1 MSYNPKEIEKK
12 WQKIWADSGAF
23 EPSDDFSRPK
33 KYILSMLP
41 YPSGNIHMG
50 HVRNYTIGD
59 AIARHYRKMGFN
71 VLHPIGWDSF
81 GLPAENAAIKHNL
94 HPKTWTYDNISAMQ
108 KVLSSLGFSFS
119 KTREFATS
127 DEIYTRWE
135 QEFFCQMW
143 DKGLVYRKKAFLN
156 WCPQDKTVL
165 ANEQVIDGKCWRCDS
180 PVVQKEM
187 FQYYL
192 KITDYA
198 EELLSDLEKLEW
210 SNQVLTMQKNW
221 IGKSSGLE
229 FSFKLCADSL
239 GESSES
245 SVDSGKDSAN
255 LAKSSGDSSK
265 DSPNRNDILGDF
277 SELPVFTT
285 RPDTIYGVTYC
296 ALSPEHP
303 LVRHLI
309 AKGALDSAKIAEIT
323 AIQNTSARDRLSKEK
338 IGIPLGIHAIHPL
351 TNEKLEIFVANFVL
365 MDYGSG
371 AIMCVPA
378 HDERDFEF
386 AKKYGLKII
395 DVIENS
401 DRFEA
406 NGVLKNS
413 FEFDGLSVKDAQEAI
428 ITHFERE
435 NLGKRVINYKLRDWG
450 ISRQRYW
457 GTPIPLINCEKCG
470 ILKEPNLPVLLP
482 QNVDFSAEGNPLL
495 SNKEWLFTKC
505 PKCGGKATRESDT
518 MDTFVESSWYFLRY
532 TTPRDLWEKS
542 ALDADSLKY
551 WLNVDEYIGGIEHAV
566 LHLLY
571 ARFFTKVLRDLGH
584 LQIDEPFARLLTQGM
599 VLKNGAK
606 MSKSKGNVVEPKSI
620 IESYGADSARLFI
633 LFAAP
638 PTKELEWNDDA
649 LKGASNFLNRLYNNA
664 ERLNGAN
671 LDFNN
676 LAFGDLSEAQKLARR
691 KVYEALQKSNAV
703 FANKDYPFNTLIAS
717 CMEALNALVAMDSA
731 ESSVDSPKNAESNVE
746 STAESQKVW
755 FESYYILLNILEPII
770 PHICYELSERLFGCA
785 NFREIIVDK
794 NALKSDTI
802 TLAVSVNGKRRAEIA
817 VSADSSNEAI
827 LASAKSAVAK
837 WVENKQI
844 IKEII
849 VPNKLVNFV
858 IK

>member
-1 MSYNPKEIEKK
+1 MNYNAKEIEAK
-12 WQKIWADSGAF
+12 WQKIWADSEAF
-23 EPSDDFSRPK
+23 EPSSDFSRPK

-94 HPKTWTYDNISAMQ
+94 HPKTWTYDNIAAMQ
-108 KVLSSLGFSFS
+108 KVLKSLGFSFS
-119 KTREFATS
+119 KMREFATS
-127 DEIYTRWE
+127 DAIYTKWE

-143 DKGLVYRKKAFLN
+143 DKGLVYRKKAYLN

-198 EELLSDLEKLEW
+198 EELLRDLEKLEW
-210 SNQVLTMQKNW
+210 SNQVLTMQRNW
-221 IGKSSGLE
+221 IGKSGGLE
-229 FSFKLCADSL
+229 FSFKLCCDSL
-239 GESSES
+239 GAESST
-245 SVDSGKDSAN
+245 DSN
-255 LAKSSGDSSK
+255 
-265 DSPNRNDILGDF
+265 ILGDF
-277 SELPVFTT
+277 KTLSVFTT

-309 AKGALDSAKIAEIT
+309 EKNALDSAKISEIQ

-338 IGIPLGIHAIHPL
+338 IGIPLGIYALHPL

-406 NGVLKNS
+406 KGVLKNS
-413 FEFDGLSVKDAQEAI
+413 FEFDNLSVKDAQEAI
-428 ITHFERE
+428 IAHFEQN
-435 NLGKRVINYKLRDWG
+435 NLGRRVTNYKLRDWG

-457 GTPIPLINCEKCG
+457 GTPIPLVNCEKCG

-482 QNVDFSAEGNPLL
+482 ESVDFSFEGNPLC
-495 SNKEWLFTKC
+495 SNKEWLSTKC
-505 PKCGGKATRESDT
+505 PKCGGEAMRESDT

-532 TTPRDLWEKS
+532 TTPRDLWEVSAFDAKS
-542 ALDADSLKY
+542 LGY

-571 ARFFTKVLRDLGH
+571 ARFFTKVLRDLGY

-620 IESYGADSARLFI
+620 IEAYGADSARLFI

-664 ERLNGAN
+664 ERLNSVNGAN
-671 LDFNN
+671 LNFAN
-676 LAFGDLSEAQKLARR
+676 LNFGDLSEVQKLARR

-717 CMEALNALVAMDSA
+717 CMEALNALVALDSS
-731 ESSVDSPKNAESNVE
+731 ESNAESN
-746 STAESQKVW
+746 AESQKVW

-770 PHICYELSERLFGCA
+770 PHICYELSERFFGCE
-785 NFREIIVDK
+785 NFREIAVDK
-794 NALKSDTI
+794 DALKSDTI
-802 TLAVSVNGKRRAEIA
+802 TLAVSINGKRRAEVA
-817 VSADSSNEAI
+817 VSADSTKEAI
-827 LASAKSAVAK
+827 LESAKSAVAK

-844 IKEII
+844 IKEIV

>member
-1 MSYNPKEIEKK
+1 MSYNAKEIEKK
-12 WQKIWADSGAF
+12 WQKIWAESSAF
-23 EPSDDFSRPK
+23 EPSNDFSRPK

-50 HVRNYTIGD
+50 HTRNYTIGD

-143 DKGLVYRKKAFLN
+143 DKGLIYRKKAFLN

-187 FQYYL
+187 YQYYL

-198 EELLSDLEKLEW
+198 EELLRDLEKLEW

-229 FSFKLCADSL
+229 FSFKLCADL
-239 GESSES
+239 GAES
-245 SVDSGKDSAN
+245 SVESNTDSTNHAE
-255 LAKSSGDSSK
+255 SS
-265 DSPNRNDILGDF
+265 ILGDF
-277 SELPVFTT
+277 SELSVFTT

-309 AKGALDSAKIAEIT
+309 ANGALDSAKIAEIT

-338 IGIPLGIHAIHPL
+338 IGIPLGIYAIHPL
-351 TNEKLEIFVANFVL
+351 NGEKLEIFVANFVL

-413 FEFDGLSVKDAQEAI
+413 FEFDNLSVKDAQEVI
-428 ITHFERE
+428 IEHFERE

-457 GTPIPLINCEKCG
+457 GTPIPLINCPKCG

-482 QNVDFSAEGNPLL
+482 ENVDFSAEGNPLL
-495 SNKEWLFTKC
+495 SNKEWLSTKC
-505 PKCGGKATRESDT
+505 PKCGGEATRESDT

-542 ALDADSLKY
+542 AFDADSLKY

-584 LQIDEPFARLLTQGM
+584 LQDDNFVVDEPFARLLTQGM
-599 VLKNGAK
+599 VLKNSAK

-671 LDFNN
+671 LNFEN

-717 CMEALNALVAMDSA
+717 CMEALNALIALDSTNDSA
-731 ESSVDSPKNAESNVE
+731 ESSAELE
-746 STAESQKVW
+746 SLKVW
-755 FESYYILLNILEPII
+755 FEGYYILLNILEPII

-785 NFREIIVDK
+785 NFREIAVDK
-794 NALKSDTI
+794 DALKSDTI
-802 TLAVSVNGKRRAEIA
+802 TLAVSINGKRRAEIA

-827 LASAKSAVAK
+827 LESAKSAVAK

-858 IK
+858 LK

>member
-1 MSYNPKEIEKK
+1 MSYNAKEIEKK
-12 WQKIWADSGAF
+12 WQKIWAESSAF
-23 EPSDDFSRPK
+23 EPSEDFSRPK

-50 HVRNYTIGD
+50 HTRNYTIGD

-143 DKGLVYRKKAFLN
+143 DKGLIYRKKAYLN

-221 IGKSSGLE
+221 IGKSNGLE
-229 FSFKLCADSL
+229 FSFKLSYDSFGTDL
-239 GESSES
+239 GAESS
-245 SVDSGKDSAN
+245 
-255 LAKSSGDSSK
+255 
-265 DSPNRNDILGDF
+265 ILGDF
-277 SELPVFTT
+277 SELSVFTT

-309 AKGALDSAKIAEIT
+309 ANGALDSAKIAEIT

-338 IGIPLGIHAIHPL
+338 IGIPLGIYAIHPL
-351 TNEKLEIFVANFVL
+351 NGEKLEIFVANFVL

-413 FEFDGLSVKDAQEAI
+413 FEFDNLSVKDAQEAI
-428 ITHFERE
+428 ISHFERE

-482 QNVDFSAEGNPLL
+482 QNVDFTFEGNPLC
-495 SNKEWLFTKC
+495 SNKEWLFIKC

-584 LQIDEPFARLLTQGM
+584 LQDDNFVVDEPFARLLTQGM

-664 ERLNGAN
+664 ERLNGTN

-717 CMEALNALVAMDSA
+717 CMEALNALIALDSTNAGA
-731 ESSVDSPKNAESNVE
+731 ESSAELE
-746 STAESQKVW
+746 TLKVW
-755 FESYYILLNILEPII
+755 FEGYYILLNILEPII
-770 PHICYELSERLFGCA
+770 PHICYEISERLFGCA
-785 NFREIIVDK
+785 NFREIAVDK

-817 VSADSSNEAI
+817 VSADSSNEMI

-858 IK
+858 LK

>member
-12 WQKIWADSGAF
+12 WQKIWADSEAF
-23 EPSDDFSRPK
+23 EPSADFSRPK

-94 HPKTWTYDNISAMQ
+94 HPKTWTYDNIAAMQ
-108 KVLSSLGFSFS
+108 KVLESLGFSFS

-127 DEIYTRWE
+127 DAIYTRWE

-143 DKGLVYRKKAFLN
+143 DKGLVYRKKAYLN

-198 EELLSDLEKLEW
+198 EELLRDLEKLEW
-210 SNQVLTMQKNW
+210 SNQVLTMQRNW

-239 GESSES
+239 GDSGESG
-245 SVDSGKDSAN
+245 VDSGDSGIDSSDSSADSAN
-255 LAKSSGDSSK
+255 HS
-265 DSPNRNDILGDF
+265 DILGDF
-277 SELPVFTT
+277 SEMSVFTT

-309 AKGALDSAKIAEIT
+309 EKNALDSSKISEIQ

-395 DVIENS
+395 DVIENDS
-401 DRFEA
+401 RFEA
-406 NGVLKNS
+406 RGVLKNS
-413 FEFDGLSVKDAQEAI
+413 FEFDGLSVKEAQEAI
-428 ITHFERE
+428 IAHFERN
-435 NLGKRVINYKLRDWG
+435 NLGRRVTNYKLRDWG

-457 GTPIPLINCEKCG
+457 GTPIPLVNCEKCG

-482 QNVDFSAEGNPLL
+482 EKVDFSFEGNPLC
-495 SNKEWLFTKC
+495 SNKEWLTTKC
-505 PKCGGKATRESDT
+505 PKCGGEALRESDT

-532 TTPRDLWEKS
+532 TTPRDLWEVSAFDAKS
-542 ALDADSLKY
+542 LSY

-584 LQIDEPFARLLTQGM
+584 LSIDEPFARLLTQGM

-620 IESYGADSARLFI
+620 IEAYGADSARLFI

-671 LDFNN
+671 LNFAN
-676 LAFGDLSEAQKLARR
+676 LNFGDLSEVQKLARR

-717 CMEALNALVAMDSA
+717 CMEALNALVALDSSESNA
-731 ESSVDSPKNAESNVE
+731 ESS
-746 STAESQKVW
+746 AESQKVW

-770 PHICYELSERLFGCA
+770 PHICYELSERFFGCE
-785 NFREIIVDK
+785 NFREIAVDK
-794 NALKSDTI
+794 DALKSDTI

-817 VSADSSNEAI
+817 ISADSSNEAI
-827 LASAKSAVAK
+827 LESAKSAVAK

>member
-1 MSYNPKEIEKK
+1 MNYNAKAIEKK
-12 WQKIWADSGAF
+12 WQKIWADSRSF
-23 EPSDDFSRPK
+23 EPSSDFSKPK

-94 HPKTWTYDNISAMQ
+94 HPKSWTYDNISAMQ
-108 KVLSSLGFSFS
+108 KVLESLGFSFS
-119 KTREFATS
+119 KEREFATS
-127 DEIYTRWE
+127 DNIYTKWE
-135 QEFFCQMW
+135 QDFFCQMW
-143 DKGLVYRKKAFLN
+143 DKGLIYRKKAYLN

-198 EELLSDLEKLEW
+198 DELLRDLERLEW

-229 FSFKLCADSL
+229 FSFKIDFGDLGAKLNAKHNANRSSDS
-239 GESSES
+239 
-245 SVDSGKDSAN
+245 SAN
-255 LAKSSGDSSK
+255 L
-265 DSPNRNDILGDF
+265 GDF
-277 SELPVFTT
+277 NELAVFTT

-309 AKGALDSAKIAEIT
+309 DNNALDSAKIAEIRE
-323 AIQNTSARDRLSKEK
+323 IQNTSARDRLSKEK
-338 IGIPLGIHAIHPL
+338 IGIPLGIHALHPL
-351 TNEKLEIFVANFVL
+351 TGEKLEIFVANFVL

-395 DVIENS
+395 DVIEN
-401 DRFEA
+401 DNRFEA
-406 NGVLKNS
+406 SGTLKNS
-413 FEFDGLSVKDAQEAI
+413 FEFDNLSVKEAQEKI
-428 ITHFERE
+428 IAHFERN
-435 NLGKRVINYKLRDWG
+435 NLGRRVINYKLRDWG

-457 GTPIPLINCEKCG
+457 GTPIPLINCPKCG
-470 ILKEPNLPVLLP
+470 IVKSPNLPVILP
-482 QNVDFSAEGNPLL
+482 EVVDFSAEGNPLL
-495 SNKEWLFTKC
+495 SNKEWLCVKC
-505 PKCGGKATRESDT
+505 PKCGGDAERESDT

-532 TTPRDLWEKS
+532 TTPRELWEKS
-542 ALDADSLKY
+542 AFDADSLRY

-571 ARFFTKVLRDLGH
+571 ARFFTKVLRDLGY
-584 LQIDEPFARLLTQGM
+584 LNIDEPFARLLTQGM
-599 VLKNGAK
+599 VLKSGAK

-649 LKGASNFLNRLYNNA
+649 LKGAFNFLNRLYNNA
-664 ERLNGAN
+664 SHLDSLKNADFETLKFSNLN
-671 LDFNN
+671 DT
-676 LAFGDLSEAQKLARR
+676 QKLARR

-703 FANKDYPFNTLIAS
+703 FSNKDYPFNTLIAT
-717 CMEALNALVAMDSA
+717 CMEALNALVAMDSS
-731 ESSVDSPKNAESNVE
+731 ESGNDSNPES
-746 STAESQKVW
+746 AKVW

-770 PHICYELSERLFGCA
+770 PHICYELSDKYFGCK
-785 NFREIIVDK
+785 NFREIKVDK
-794 NALKSDTI
+794 SALKSDTI
-802 TLAVSVNGKRRAEIA
+802 TLAVSINGKRRAEIS
-817 VSADSSNEAI
+817 VSADSSKEVI
-827 LASAKSAVAK
+827 LDSAKSAVAK
-837 WVENKQI
+837 WLENAQI
-844 IKEII
+844 AKEII
-849 VPNKLVNFV
+849 VPNKLINFV
-858 IK
+858 LK

>member
-12 WQKIWADSGAF
+12 WQKIWANSEAF
-23 EPSDDFSRPK
+23 EPSADFSRPK

-108 KVLSSLGFSFS
+108 KVLASLGFSFS

-127 DEIYTRWE
+127 DEIYTKWE

-187 FQYYL
+187 YQYYL

-229 FSFKLCADSL
+229 FSFKLCADS
-239 GESSES
+239 GDS
-245 SVDSGKDSAN
+245 SVDSN
-255 LAKSSGDSSK
+255 
-265 DSPNRNDILGDF
+265 ILGDF
-277 SELPVFTT
+277 SELSVFTT

-309 AKGALDSAKIAEIT
+309 EKNVLDSAKIAEIQ

-338 IGIPLGIHAIHPL
+338 IGIPLGIHALHPL
-351 TNEKLEIFVANFVL
+351 TNERLEIFVANFVL

-413 FEFDGLSVKDAQEAI
+413 FEFDGLSVKEAQEAI
-428 ITHFERE
+428 IKHFEC
-435 NLGKRVINYKLRDWG
+435 NDLGKRVINYKLRDWG

-457 GTPIPLINCEKCG
+457 GTPIPLVNCEKCG

-482 QNVDFSAEGNPLL
+482 EKVDFAFEGNPLC
-495 SNKEWLFTKC
+495 SNSKWLFTKC
-505 PKCGGKATRESDT
+505 PKCGGEATRESDT

-532 TTPRDLWEKS
+532 TTPRDLWEISAFDAKS
-542 ALDADSLKY
+542 LSY

-584 LQIDEPFARLLTQGM
+584 LGIDEPFARLLTQGM

-671 LDFNN
+671 LNFAN
-676 LAFGDLSEAQKLARR
+676 LNFGDLSEAQKTARR

-703 FANKDYPFNTLIAS
+703 FGNKDYPFNTLIAS
-717 CMEALNALVAMDSA
+717 CMEALNALVAMDSS
-731 ESSVDSPKNAESNVE
+731 ESSGESGADSGESNAE

-770 PHICYELSERLFGCA
+770 PHICYELSERFFGCA
-785 NFREIIVDK
+785 NFREISVDK
-794 NALKSDTI
+794 DALKSDTI

-827 LASAKSAVAK
+827 LESAKGAVAK

>member
-1 MSYNPKEIEKK
+1 MNRTTKMSYNPKEIEKK
-12 WQKIWADSGAF
+12 WQKIWANSNAF
-23 EPSDDFSRPK
+23 EPKDDFKLPK

-94 HPKTWTYDNISAMQ
+94 HPKSWTYDNIATMQ
-108 KVLSSLGFSFS
+108 KVLGNLGFSFS
-119 KTREFATS
+119 KEREFATS
-127 DEIYTRWE
+127 DAIYTKWE

-143 DKGLVYRKKAFLN
+143 DKGLVYRKKAYLN

-198 EELLSDLEKLEW
+198 EELLRDLDSLEW
-210 SNQVLTMQKNW
+210 SNQVLTMQRNW

-229 FSFKLCADSL
+229 FGFKIC
-239 GESSES
+239 
-245 SVDSGKDSAN
+245 VDSSMDPS
-255 LAKSSGDSSK
+255 
-265 DSPNRNDILGDF
+265 ILGDF
-277 SELPVFTT
+277 NELTVFTT

-309 AKGALDSAKIAEIT
+309 ENGALDSTKITEIR

-338 IGIPLGIHAIHPL
+338 IGIPLGIYALHPL

-395 DVIENS
+395 DVIEN
-401 DRFEA
+401 DNRFEA
-406 NGVLKNS
+406 NGILKNS
-413 FEFDGLSVKDAQEAI
+413 FEFDGLNVKDAQEAI
-428 ITHFERE
+428 ITHFERS
-435 NLGKRVINYKLRDWG
+435 NLGRRVINYKLRDWG

-457 GTPIPLINCEKCG
+457 GTPIPLINCPKCG

-482 QNVDFSAEGNPLL
+482 ENVDFNFEGNPLC
-495 SNKEWLFTKC
+495 SNKEWLYTKC
-505 PKCGGKATRESDT
+505 PKCGGEAIRESDT

-532 TTPRDLWEKS
+532 TTPRELWETSAFDVKS
-542 ALDADSLKY
+542 LNY

-584 LQIDEPFARLLTQGM
+584 LGIDEPFARLLTQGM
-599 VLKNGAK
+599 VLKSGAK

-649 LKGASNFLNRLYNNA
+649 LKGAYNFINRLYNNA
-664 ERLNGAN
+664 ERLNGIN
-671 LDFNN
+671 LDFKN
-676 LAFGDLSEAQKLARR
+676 LTFDNLSESQKVARR

-703 FANKDYPFNTLIAS
+703 FSNKDYPFNTLIAS
-717 CMEALNALVAMDSA
+717 CMEALNALVALDST
-731 ESSVDSPKNAESNVE
+731 ESGIDSIKSNAESNNE
-746 STAESQKVW
+746 SIKIW

-770 PHICYELSERLFGCA
+770 PHICYELSERFFQCV
-785 NFREIIVDK
+785 NFCEIPIDL

-802 TLAVSVNGKRRAEIA
+802 TLAVSINGKRRTEIA
-817 VSADSSNEAI
+817 VSADSTNEVI
-827 LASAKSAVAK
+827 LESAKNAVAK
-837 WVENKQI
+837 WMENKSI
-844 IKEII
+844 VKEII

>member
-1 MSYNPKEIEKK
+1 MSYNAKEIEKK
-12 WQKIWADSGAF
+12 WQNIWVESSVF

-50 HVRNYTIGD
+50 HTRNYTIGD

-108 KVLSSLGFSFS
+108 KVLGSLGFSFS

-127 DEIYTRWE
+127 DEIYTKWE

-143 DKGLVYRKKAFLN
+143 DKGLIYRKKAFLN

-229 FSFKLCADSL
+229 FSFKLSYDSFGTDSGAESNALDSTNRADSSA
-239 GESSES
+239 ESS
-245 SVDSGKDSAN
+245 
-255 LAKSSGDSSK
+255 
-265 DSPNRNDILGDF
+265 ILGDF
-277 SELPVFTT
+277 SELSVFTT

-309 AKGALDSAKIAEIT
+309 ANGALDSAKIAEIT

-351 TNEKLEIFVANFVL
+351 NGEKLEIFVANFVL

-413 FEFDGLSVKDAQEAI
+413 FEFDNLSVKDAQEAI

-482 QNVDFSAEGNPLL
+482 QNVDFTFEGNPLC
-495 SNKEWLFTKC
+495 SNKEWLSTKC
-505 PKCGGKATRESDT
+505 PKCGGEATRESDT

-717 CMEALNALVAMDSA
+717 CMEALNALIALDSTNDSA
-731 ESSVDSPKNAESNVE
+731 ESSAELE
-746 STAESQKVW
+746 SLKVW
-755 FESYYILLNILEPII
+755 FEGYYILLNILEPII

-785 NFREIIVDK
+785 NFREIAVDL

-802 TLAVSVNGKRRAEIA
+802 TLAVSVNGKRRAEVA

-827 LASAKSAVAK
+827 LESAKSAVAK

>member
-1 MSYNPKEIEKK
+1 MSYNAKEIEKK
-12 WQKIWADSGAF
+12 WQKIWAESSAF
-23 EPSDDFSRPK
+23 EPSNDFSRPK

-50 HVRNYTIGD
+50 HTRNYTIGD

-108 KVLSSLGFSFS
+108 KVLGSLGFSFS

-143 DKGLVYRKKAFLN
+143 DKGLIYRKKAFLN

-229 FSFKLCADSL
+229 FSFKLSYDSFGADL
-239 GESSES
+239 GAESNARDSTNRAESSAES
-245 SVDSGKDSAN
+245 S
-255 LAKSSGDSSK
+255 
-265 DSPNRNDILGDF
+265 ILGDF
-277 SELPVFTT
+277 SELSVFTT

-309 AKGALDSAKIAEIT
+309 ANGALDSAKIAEIT

-338 IGIPLGIHAIHPL
+338 IGIPLGIYAIHPL
-351 TNEKLEIFVANFVL
+351 NGEKLEIFVANFVL

-413 FEFDGLSVKDAQEAI
+413 FEFDNLSVKDAQEAI
-428 ITHFERE
+428 IAHFERE

-482 QNVDFSAEGNPLL
+482 QKVDFSFEGNPLC
-495 SNKEWLFTKC
+495 SNKEWLSTKC
-505 PKCGGKATRESDT
+505 PKCGGEATRESDT

-542 ALDADSLKY
+542 AFDAKSLKY

-671 LDFNN
+671 LNFNN
-676 LAFGDLSEAQKLARR
+676 LVFGDLSEAQKLARR

-717 CMEALNALVAMDSA
+717 CMEALNALIALDSTNAGA
-731 ESSVDSPKNAESNVE
+731 ESSAELE
-746 STAESQKVW
+746 SLKVW
-755 FESYYILLNILEPII
+755 FEGYYILLNILEPII

-785 NFREIIVDK
+785 NFREIALDLD
-794 NALKSDTI
+794 ALKSDTI
-802 TLAVSVNGKRRAEIA
+802 TLAVSVNGKRRAEVA

-827 LASAKSAVAK
+827 LETAKSAVAK

-858 IK
+858 LK

>member
-1 MSYNPKEIEKK
+1 MSYNAKEIEKK

-50 HVRNYTIGD
+50 HTRNYTIGD

-81 GLPAENAAIKHNL
+81 GLPAENAAIKHHL
-94 HPKTWTYDNISAMQ
+94 HPKTWTYDNIAAMQ
-108 KVLSSLGFSFS
+108 KVLKSLGFSFS
-119 KTREFATS
+119 KMREFATS
-127 DEIYTRWE
+127 DAIYTKWE

-143 DKGLVYRKKAFLN
+143 DKGLVYRKKAYLN

-198 EELLSDLEKLEW
+198 EELLRDLEKLEW
-210 SNQVLTMQKNW
+210 SNQVLTMQRNW

-229 FSFKLCADSL
+229 FSFKLCCDAFGADSL
-239 GESSES
+239 GAESLG
-245 SVDSGKDSAN
+245 DSHDLGVDSAN
-255 LAKSSGDSSK
+255 RAESSAESSTDS
-265 DSPNRNDILGDF
+265 NILGDF
-277 SELPVFTT
+277 SELSVFTT

-309 AKGALDSAKIAEIT
+309 EKNALDSAKISEIQ

-338 IGIPLGIHAIHPL
+338 IGIPLGIYALHPL

-406 NGVLKNS
+406 RGVLKNS
-413 FEFDGLSVKDAQEAI
+413 FEFDNLSVKDAQEAI
-428 ITHFERE
+428 IAHFEQN
-435 NLGKRVINYKLRDWG
+435 NLGRRVTNYKLRDWG

-457 GTPIPLINCEKCG
+457 GTPIPLVNCEKCG

-482 QNVDFSAEGNPLL
+482 ESVDFSFEGNPLC
-495 SNKEWLFTKC
+495 SNKEWLSTKC
-505 PKCGGKATRESDT
+505 PKCGGEAMRESDT

-532 TTPRDLWEKS
+532 TTPRDLWEVSAFDAKS
-542 ALDADSLKY
+542 LSY

-584 LQIDEPFARLLTQGM
+584 LQGEKFVVDEPFARLLTQGM

-664 ERLNGAN
+664 ERLENAN

-676 LAFGDLSEAQKLARR
+676 LNFGDLSEAQKLARR

-717 CMEALNALVAMDSA
+717 CMEALNALVAMDSSESNA
-731 ESSVDSPKNAESNVE
+731 ESS
-746 STAESQKVW
+746 AESQKVW

-770 PHICYELSERLFGCA
+770 PHICYELSERFFGCE
-785 NFREIIVDK
+785 NFREIAVDK
-794 NALKSDTI
+794 DALKSDTI

-817 VSADSSNEAI
+817 VSADSSKEVI
-827 LASAKSAVAK
+827 LESAKSAVAK

-844 IKEII
+844 IKEIV

>member
-1 MSYNPKEIEKK
+1 MKAIIKMNYNAKEIEKK
-12 WQKIWADSGAF
+12 WQKIWVDSRAF
-23 EPSDDFSRPK
+23 EPKDDFTLPK

-94 HPKTWTYDNISAMQ
+94 HPKTWTYDNIAAMQ
-108 KVLSSLGFSFS
+108 KVLQSLGFSFS

-127 DEIYTRWE
+127 DNIYTKWE
-135 QEFFCQMW
+135 QEFFHQMW

-187 FQYYL
+187 YQYYL

-198 EELLSDLEKLEW
+198 DELLRDLERLEW

-229 FSFKLCADSL
+229 FSFKI
-239 GESSES
+239 
-245 SVDSGKDSAN
+245 DSGGVN
-255 LAKSSGDSSK
+255 LA
-265 DSPNRNDILGDF
+265 DF
-277 SELPVFTT
+277 TELPVFTT

-309 AKGALDSAKIAEIT
+309 ESNAIDSNKIAEIR

-338 IGIPLGIHAIHPL
+338 IGIPLGIHALHPL
-351 TNEKLEIFVANFVL
+351 TGEKLEIFVANFVL

-395 DVIENS
+395 DVIEN
-401 DRFEA
+401 DNRFEA
-406 NGVLKNS
+406 YGTLKNS
-413 FEFDGLSVKDAQEAI
+413 FEFDNLSVKEAQEKI
-428 ITHFERE
+428 IAHFEKH

-457 GTPIPLINCEKCG
+457 GTPIPLINCPKCG
-470 ILKEPNLPVLLP
+470 IVKEPNLPVILP
-482 QNVDFSAEGNPLL
+482 ECVDFSAEGNPLL
-495 SNKEWLFTKC
+495 SNKEWLYTKC
-505 PKCGGKATRESDT
+505 PKCGADAERESDT

-532 TTPRDLWEKS
+532 TTPSEIWEKS
-542 ALDADSLKY
+542 AFDTDSLRY

-571 ARFFTKVLRDLGH
+571 ARFFTKVLRDLGYVN
-584 LQIDEPFARLLTQGM
+584 IDEPFARLLTQGM
-599 VLKNGAK
+599 VLKSGAK

-649 LKGASNFLNRLYNNA
+649 LKGAYNFLNRLYNNA
-664 ERLNGAN
+664 SHLENATN
-671 LDFNN
+671 LDFESLKFSN
-676 LAFGDLSEAQKLARR
+676 LNDAQKLARR

-703 FANKDYPFNTLIAS
+703 FGNKDYPFNTLIAS
-717 CMEALNALVAMDSA
+717 CMEALNALVAMDLANADSKCDSNKSSA
-731 ESSVDSPKNAESNVE
+731 ESAKI
-746 STAESQKVW
+746 W

-770 PHICYELSERLFGCA
+770 PHICYELSERFFKCA
-785 NFREIIVDK
+785 NLCDIKIDK
-794 NALKSDTI
+794 SALKSDTI
-802 TLAVSVNGKRRAEIA
+802 TLAISINGKRRAEIS
-817 VSADSSNEAI
+817 VSADSSKEVI
-827 LASAKSAVAK
+827 LDSAKSAVAK
-837 WVENKQI
+837 WLENAQI
-844 IKEII
+844 AKEII
-849 VPNKLVNFV
+849 VPNKLINFV
-858 IK
+858 LK

>member
-1 MSYNPKEIEKK
+1 MKAIIKMNYNAKEIEKK
-12 WQKIWADSGAF
+12 WQKIWVDSRAF
-23 EPSDDFSRPK
+23 EPKDDFTLPK

-94 HPKTWTYDNISAMQ
+94 HPKTWTYDNIAAMQ
-108 KVLSSLGFSFS
+108 KVLQSLGFSFS

-127 DEIYTRWE
+127 DNIYTKWE
-135 QEFFCQMW
+135 QEFFHQMW

-187 FQYYL
+187 YQYYL

-198 EELLSDLEKLEW
+198 DELLRDLERLEW

-229 FSFKLCADSL
+229 FSFKI
-239 GESSES
+239 
-245 SVDSGKDSAN
+245 DSGGVN
-255 LAKSSGDSSK
+255 LA
-265 DSPNRNDILGDF
+265 DF
-277 SELPVFTT
+277 TELPVFTT

-309 AKGALDSAKIAEIT
+309 ESNAIDSNKIAEIR

-338 IGIPLGIHAIHPL
+338 IGIPLGIHALHPL
-351 TNEKLEIFVANFVL
+351 TGEKLEIFVANFVL

-395 DVIENS
+395 DVIEN
-401 DRFEA
+401 DNRFEA
-406 NGVLKNS
+406 YGTLKNS
-413 FEFDGLSVKDAQEAI
+413 FEFDNLSVKEAQEKI
-428 ITHFERE
+428 IAHFEKH

-457 GTPIPLINCEKCG
+457 GTPIPLINCPKCG
-470 ILKEPNLPVLLP
+470 IVKEPNLPVILP
-482 QNVDFSAEGNPLL
+482 EVVDFSAEGNPLL
-495 SNKEWLFTKC
+495 SNKEWLYTKC
-505 PKCGGKATRESDT
+505 PKCGADAERESDT

-532 TTPRDLWEKS
+532 TTPSELWEKS
-542 ALDADSLKY
+542 AFDTDSLRY

-571 ARFFTKVLRDLGH
+571 ARFFTKVLRDLGYVN
-584 LQIDEPFARLLTQGM
+584 IDEPFARLLTQGM
-599 VLKNGAK
+599 VLKSGAK

-649 LKGASNFLNRLYNNA
+649 LKGAYNFLNRLYNNA
-664 ERLNGAN
+664 SHLKNATN
-671 LDFNN
+671 LDFESLKFSN
-676 LAFGDLSEAQKLARR
+676 LNDAQKLARR

-703 FANKDYPFNTLIAS
+703 FSNKDYPFNTLIAS
-717 CMEALNALVAMDSA
+717 CMEALNALVAMDLAKSNADLDA
-731 ESSVDSPKNAESNVE
+731 ESA
-746 STAESQKVW
+746 KVW

-770 PHICYELSERLFGCA
+770 PHICYELSERFFKCA
-785 NFREIIVDK
+785 NFRDIKIDK
-794 NALKSDTI
+794 SALKSDII
-802 TLAVSVNGKRRAEIA
+802 TLAVSINGKRRAEIS
-817 VSADSSNEAI
+817 VSADSSKEII
-827 LASAKSAVAK
+827 LDSAKSAVAK
-837 WVENKQI
+837 WLENVQI
-844 IKEII
+844 AKEII
-849 VPNKLVNFV
+849 VPNKLINFV
-858 IK
+858 LK